1 MVQNA
6 TKNLSGR
13 QMKKLLLLLVVV
25 LPGCAVY
32 DAVMMTSFDAN
43 EYRIVTEI
51 RVDAG
56 YYKTECGN
64 TTAQSNASAMARKT
78 ELFERYS
85 EQIPHNQDSYD
96 ASRNLN
102 EIAQGLLKRY
112 ANPPVPELFCKLKY
126 GAIESSAKVIQHVL
140 AQRPR

>member
-1 MVQNA
+1 
-6 TKNLSGR
+6 
-13 QMKKLLLLLVVV
+13 MKKILCLLVLA

-32 DAVMMTSFDAN
+32 DAVMMTGFDAN

-56 YYKTECGN
+56 YYKTECGSPS
-64 TTAQSNASAMARKT
+64 AQANAAAMARKT

-85 EQIPHNQDSYD
+85 EQIPNNKDSYD

-102 EIAQGLLKRY
+102 EIAQGLIKRY
-112 ANPPVPELFCKLKY
+112 DTPPVPELFCKLKY
-126 GAIESSAKVIQHVL
+126 SAIENSAKVIQHVL